1 MSNIKKVLYLFHN
14 TSGFVSLA
22 DKVVKTLTFLEEPRA
37 WNEKWTIGQEQ
48 VVIEDMVALLCG
60 GHTLLVSKSGLAK
73 TRPVD
78 MLEKVFE
85 LSANWVQSKPDLMP
99 EDILDPEIL
108 GINNDYALA
117 FLCCLLAF
125 NVSPDASF
133 SERCGGYGDFRV
145 FFC

>member
-1 MSNIKKVLYLFHN
+1 MFHN

-60 GHTLLVSKSGLAK
+60 GHTLLVRKSGLAK
-73 TRPVD
+73 TRLLD

-133 SERCGGYGDFRV
+133 S
-145 FFC
+145 FF